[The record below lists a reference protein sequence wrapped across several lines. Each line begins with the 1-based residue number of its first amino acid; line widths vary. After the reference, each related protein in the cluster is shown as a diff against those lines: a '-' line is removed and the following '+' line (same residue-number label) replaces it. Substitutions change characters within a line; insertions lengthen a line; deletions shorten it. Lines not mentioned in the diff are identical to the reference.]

1 MIPWLKIQKSWLKKE
16 NEVTKD
22 RVIRD
27 TENLFE
33 NEEEDYC
40 KPVRVDDFS
49 SNNCVEYENI
59 VI

>member
-27 TENLFE
+27 IENLFE
-33 NEEEDYC
+33 NEEENYC
-40 KPVRVDDFS
+40 KPVRVDDFW

>member
-27 TENLFE
+27 IENLFE

-40 KPVRVDDFS
+40 KPVRVDDFW

>member
-16 NEVTKD
+16 NEITKD
-22 RVIRD
+22 RVIGD
-27 TENLFE
+27 IENLFE

-40 KPVRVDDFS
+40 KPVRVDDFW

>member
-27 TENLFE
+27 IENLFE

-40 KPVRVDDFS
+40 KPVRVDDFW
-49 SNNCVEYENI
+49 SNNCVEYGNI

>member
-27 TENLFE
+27 IENLFE

>member
-27 TENLFE
+27 IENLFE
-33 NEEEDYC
+33 NEEEDFC
-40 KPVRVDDFS
+40 KPVRVDDFW